1 MAKYYCVLFDADN
14 TLLDFDAAENKAL
27 ADTLRDYGAEEMF
40 LRSRGSLRVRMDLAD
55 SDFQAFMSGDEDAIC
70 QFQGVFMQQY
80 SWAEPMV
87 CTLQEKKEL
96 MLARMGKHR
105 M

>member
-1 MAKYYCVLFDADN
+1 MKTITLPDVL
-14 TLLDFDAAENKAL
+14 TIKEL